1 MEGII
6 VLDKPQDFT
15 SFDAVAVV
23 RGLTRERRIG
33 HTGTLDPM
41 ATGVLP
47 LLLGRATKAVSLL
60 PETAKTYEASF
71 RFGEAY
77 TTGDVTGEVIKTDE
91 TPVLRAALETA
102 LDSFRGDILQV
113 PPMYSAVSVNGQR
126 LYKLARQGIE
136 IEREARP
143 VHIAEL
149 TLLEYNENEKTGKL
163 HVTCSK
169 GTYIRTLIEDIA
181 QKCGTVGA
189 MTALRRTAAC
199 GFTLADAVSLD
210 TLKAMKEN
218 GESFDEILRPV
229 EKLFSMLTAVSVTPA
244 QAQRYLNGGAL
255 TISRCRAPKI
265 AMPEGTQVALYEDG
279 EKFLG
284 LARAENGEFK
294 YVKSFSKKLEGIGT
308 CTSFAIRKKYESS
321 SARKKRRSRLARLT
335 ACISGIIRS
344 FARRWKAGSHPLF
357 SRFGITLRSTLQAPA
372 AISPPLRSACA
383 F

>member
-149 TLLEYNENEKTGKL
+149 TLLVLER
-163 HVTCSK
+163 HVYPHVDRRHCPK
-169 GTYIRTLIEDIA
+169 MRHGRCHDGA
-181 QKCGTVGA
+181 QKNSSVRLYA
-189 MTALRRTAAC
+189 RR
-199 GFTLADAVSLD
+199 
-210 TLKAMKEN
+210 
-218 GESFDEILRPV
+218 R
-229 EKLFSMLTAVSVTPA
+229 
-244 QAQRYLNGGAL
+244 
-255 TISRCRAPKI
+255 
-265 AMPEGTQVALYEDG
+265 
-279 EKFLG
+279 
-284 LARAENGEFK
+284 
-294 YVKSFSKKLEGIGT
+294 
-308 CTSFAIRKKYESS
+308 
-321 SARKKRRSRLARLT
+321 RLA
-335 ACISGIIRS
+335 
-344 FARRWKAGSHPLF
+344 
-357 SRFGITLRSTLQAPA
+357 
-372 AISPPLRSACA
+372 
-383 F
+383 

>member
-169 GTYIRTLIEDIA
+169 DIA

-284 LARAENGEFK
+284 LARAETENSNTLSHFQKNERESAHARHSQYGRNTKVHRREKNG
-294 YVKSFSKKLEGIGT
+294 G
-308 CTSFAIRKKYESS
+308 R
-321 SARKKRRSRLARLT
+321 
-335 ACISGIIRS
+335 
-344 FARRWKAGSHPLF
+344 ARRV
-357 SRFGITLRSTLQAPA
+357 
-372 AISPPLRSACA
+372 
-383 F
+383 

>member
-126 LYKLARQGIE
+126 LYKLARQGQE
-136 IEREARP
+136 VAREPRFIR
-143 VHIAEL
+143 VSKFD
-149 TLLEYNENEKTGKL
+149 LLSWENPKAKFILSCT
-163 HVTCSK
+163 K
-169 GTYIRTLIEDIA
+169 GTYVRTLCHDLGKRIGCWA
-181 QKCGTVGA
+181 R
-189 MTALRRTAAC
+189 MTALRRISSDKFNVAEAV
-199 GFTLADAVSLD
+199 TL
-210 TLKAMKEN
+210 
-218 GESFDEILRPV
+218 DELSQMSPSTIKKILIPV
-229 EKLFSMLTAVSVTPA
+229 
-244 QAQRYLNGGAL
+244 
-255 TISRCRAPKI
+255 
-265 AMPEGTQVALYEDG
+265 
-279 EKFLG
+279 
-284 LARAENGEFK
+284 
-294 YVKSFSKKLEGIGT
+294 
-308 CTSFAIRKKYESS
+308 
-321 SARKKRRSRLARLT
+321 
-335 ACISGIIRS
+335 
-344 FARRWKAGSHPLF
+344 
-357 SRFGITLRSTLQAPA
+357 
-372 AISPPLRSACA
+372 RSAVPSLA